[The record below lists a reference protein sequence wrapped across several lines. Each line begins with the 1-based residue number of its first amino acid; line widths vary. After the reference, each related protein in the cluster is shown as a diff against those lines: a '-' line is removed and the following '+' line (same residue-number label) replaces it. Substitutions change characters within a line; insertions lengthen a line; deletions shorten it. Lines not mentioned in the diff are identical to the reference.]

1 MEVLKQMAWN
11 IDDAIIYTALQNV
24 KELTGLHGRWEELG
38 LNPTI
43 VLEVAHNEDGIK
55 QMLQHIEQLKFNK
68 LHIIFGVVKDKE
80 ITNVLKLLPK
90 KANYYFTHAHIPRAM
105 NANQLQQQAKVFGL
119 EGPIFEDVNLALK
132 NALEQ
137 ASGNDLIIV
146 CGSIFLVA
154 EVKRNF

>member
-1 MEVLKQMAWN
+1 
-11 IDDAIIYTALQNV
+11 
-24 KELTGLHGRWEELG
+24 
-38 LNPTI
+38 
-43 VLEVAHNEDGIK
+43 
-55 QMLQHIEQLKFNK
+55 
-68 LHIIFGVVKDKE
+68 
-80 ITNVLKLLPK
+80 
-90 KANYYFTHAHIPRAM
+90 
-105 NANQLQQQAKVFGL
+105 LQQQAKVFGL